1 MQKSRVSSYQGL
13 EARLNDFE
21 SLEARLKSSA
31 DPTRPTRHLVF
42 VANLLKELSH
52 STLPWVGLEFWS
64 EKSMAGCA
72 SWFFDCSSYMAV
84 FRQLGVTWKQTFS
97 ISSNLENLDDNSIF
111 VPRICWI
118 DWASPAAQS
127 CWSPK
132 RMFHWWMTMK
142 RVYLVFFSNVSNW
155 ALASLIMLHWWNAMC
170 ASRMTKQIDKS
181 KQPTC
186 SFVGFFSE
194 YTCRT
199 NALYLKVDRCL
210 SAYVRLFLRS
220 IGMVTATTHSGDES
234 RKKHSNRILN
244 AYDMELWTRW
254 NICYWRGQVLLL
266 KEEIFSN

>member
-1 MQKSRVSSYQGL
+1 
-13 EARLNDFE
+13 
-21 SLEARLKSSA
+21 
-31 DPTRPTRHLVF
+31 
-42 VANLLKELSH
+42 
-52 STLPWVGLEFWS
+52 
-64 EKSMAGCA
+64 
-72 SWFFDCSSYMAV
+72 MAV
-84 FRQLGVTWKQTFS
+84 FRQLGATWKQTFS
-97 ISSNLENLDDNSIF
+97 ISSNLKNLDDNSIF

-132 RMFHWWMTMK
+132 RCTKLLKSKTNVPQMDDNETS
-142 RVYLVFFSNVSNW
+142 VFSIFIQCIQW

-234 RKKHSNRILN
+234 RKKHSNSILN

-254 NICYWRGQVLLL
+254 NICYWRGQVFLL